1 MTVQEISVVKVE
13 TDLPDEQLALIGCG
27 VTTGVGA
34 ALNTAQRRA
43 GLDRRRRSAAAA
55 SARP

>member
-1 MTVQEISVVKVE
+1 MVKVE

-34 ALNTAQRRA
+34 ALNTARVEP
-43 GLDRRRRSAAAA
+43 GSASPSSVAAA
-55 SARP
+55 SGRP